1 MVVGVIGAGAMGS
14 GIAQVAA
21 MAGHEVRMFDSRE
34 EGLVKGR
41 DSILSSLNILVSK
54 GRMTDAEAKAVFGRI
69 YPVQSLESLRDAG
82 LVIEAILESETEKAG
97 VFATL
102 ESLVTPDT
110 ILATNTSSLSVT
122 ALARP
127 LRHPERFLGL
137 HFFNPPV
144 LMKLVEAIPALQ
156 TDPSILEQAVAKMRA
171 WGKVPVIAGDTPGF
185 IVNRIARPYYS
196 EALRIAEE
204 RIAAPAVID
213 EAMRRLGGFRMGP
226 FELMDFIGHDVN
238 EAVTRS
244 VWTATHFEPRYQP
257 SHLQV
262 NLVRAGWLGRKTG
275 RGFYHYP
282 EDPARDVAGMGPEK
296 LQPIFDRII
305 SMLVHEA
312 ADALYHGVAGRDD
325 IDTAMTLGV
334 NYPKGLLRWA
344 DELGAQWCVEQ
355 LDALFD
361 QYHEPRYRG
370 SVLLRNQARTG
381 QRFYP

>member
-1 MVVGVIGAGAMGS
+1 MVVGIIGSGAMGS

-21 MAGHEVRMFDSRE
+21 MAGHEVRLYDSRE
-34 EGLVKGR
+34 EALIQGR
-41 DSILSSLNILVSK
+41 DSILASLNILASK
-54 GRMTDAEAKAVFGRI
+54 GRMTDPESKAVFGRI
-69 YPVQSLESLRDAG
+69 YPVQSLDAMRDAG
-82 LVIEAILESETEKAG
+82 LIIEAILESEPEKAR
-97 VFATL
+97 VFSAL
-102 ESLVTPDT
+102 ESIVSPET

-127 LRHPERFLGL
+127 LQHPERFLGL
-137 HFFNPPV
+137 HFFNPPI

-156 TDPSILEQAVAKMRA
+156 TDPSTLTQAVDRMRA

-204 RIAAPAVID
+204 RIATPAMID

-275 RGFYHYP
+275 RGFYRYP
-282 EDPARDVAGMGPEK
+282 EDPARDATGTGQEV

-305 SMLVHEA
+305 AMLVHEA

-344 DELGAQWCVEQ
+344 DELGAKWCVDQ
-355 LDALFD
+355 MDALFAH
-361 QYHEPRYRG
+361 YHDPRYRG
-370 SVLLRNQARTG
+370 SALLRTQALAG